1 MNEPASLGRYQR
13 FVALGDS
20 QTEGLWDYHSNGG
33 LRGWADRLA
42 ETIAVYNPHLLYAN
56 LAVRGRRAG
65 AIRREQ
71 LEHAVAMKPD
81 LAAVIAGVNDVT
93 NPGSEIEKV
102 VEEIEAMY
110 LALRNLGSTV
120 ISCTFP
126 LPSVG
131 VARRLVPRLRALNA
145 TIRVAA
151 ARRGV
156 VLVDLEAVPK
166 AADLRLY
173 CKDRVHLNPGGHA
186 RLAAAFESALS
197 QDREQKWKDS
207 LPDPLPSSRSRAA
220 ASEAI
225 WLGRYIVPKLAR
237 LALGRSSGDGCQA
250 KRPQLAP
257 MRSETRSVRV

>member
-1 MNEPASLGRYQR
+1 MNEPQSSAILGRYQR

-20 QTEGLWDYHSNGG
+20 QTEGLWDYHSDGT

-42 ETIAVYNPHLLYAN
+42 ESIADQNPHLLYAN
-56 LAVRGRRAG
+56 LAVRGRRAA

-71 LEHAVAMKPD
+71 LAPALAMKPD

-93 NPGSEIEKV
+93 NPGNDVEKIVGEID
-102 VEEIEAMY
+102 AMY
-110 LALRNLGSTV
+110 LALRDRGSTV

-126 LPSVG
+126 LPTVG
-131 VARRLVPRLRALNA
+131 LARRLAPRLGALNA

-173 CKDRVHLNPGGHA
+173 CKDRVHLNPDGHA
-186 RLAAAFESALS
+186 RLAAAFASALTH
-197 QDREQKWKDS
+197 DREQNWRES
-207 LPDPLPSSRSRAA
+207 LPDPPPSSRPRAA
-220 ASEAI
+220 ASEAL
-225 WLGRYIVPKLAR
+225 WLGQFIVPKLMR
-237 LALGRSSGDGCQA
+237 LALGRSSGDGCYA
-250 KRPQLAP
+250 KRPQLTP
-257 MRSETRSVRV
+257 MR